1 MADDLEIRRK
11 RLTYRSWH
19 RGTKELGL
27 FVGAF
32 AVRYLPA
39 MDEAELD
46 LFEALLAV
54 PEPVL
59 YDWITGAARPPAEH
73 DNAVTRRLLGFE
85 LKPPIA

>member
-1 MADDLEIRRK
+1 MGESLDIRRK

-27 FVGAF
+27 LVGAF
-32 AVRYLPA
+32 AERYLAA

-46 LFEALLAV
+46 LFEALLEV

-59 YDWITGAARPPAEH
+59 YDWITGAAQPPAAYDH
-73 DNAVTRRLLGFE
+73 AVARRLLAFE